1 MVDGEIT
8 LLLLYIYSIPLPAN
22 NNSINWISTSRLN
35 DENKTGN

>member
-8 LLLLYIYSIPLPAN
+8 LLLTNNIN
-22 NNSINWISTSRLN
+22 NNSINWISNSHLE